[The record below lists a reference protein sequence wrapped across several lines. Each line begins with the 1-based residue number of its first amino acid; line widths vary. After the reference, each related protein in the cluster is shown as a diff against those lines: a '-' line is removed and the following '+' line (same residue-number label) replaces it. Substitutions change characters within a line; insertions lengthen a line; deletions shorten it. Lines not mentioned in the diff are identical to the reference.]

1 MWQGSIKEDEVL
13 LLCSEPGRGDWFAC
27 VACGGRQAAEKW
39 KAASDA
45 KPAAKPEPKKK
56 KNKKK
61 ADANPNR
68 WRTPR
73 WRGSV
78 FVASFLKKP
87 TFK

>member
-13 LLCSEPGRGDWFAC
+13 LLCAEPGRGDWFAC

-61 ADANPNR
+61 ADANPKSLADAEVAGQR
-68 WRTPR
+68 LC
-73 WRGSV
+73 SV
-78 FVASFLKKP
+78 FSKK
-87 TFK
+87 TDI